1 MPARRR
7 PRAKPSL
14 ERRLARLEKIVSRL
28 TRAGVNVRRQEHDE
42 VVAALAPLTTGEER
56 NTRELEIQFK
66 RIAQIQAELD
76 DIKRAWERM
85 KSGAA

>member
-1 MPARRR
+1 MPARR

-28 TRAGVNVRRQEHDE
+28 TRAGVNVRRKEHDE
-42 VVAALAPLTTGEER
+42 VVAALAPLASGEER
-56 NTRELEIQFK
+56 NARELEIQFK

>member
-1 MPARRR
+1 MPTKRA
-7 PRAKPSL
+7 RAKPSL
-14 ERRLARLEKIVSRL
+14 ARRLERLEKVVARL

-42 VVAALAPLTTGEER
+42 LRAAIEPLTSIEAR

>member
-1 MPARRR
+1 MPAKGS
-7 PRAKPSL
+7 RAKLSL
-14 ERRLARLEKIVSRL
+14 ERRLARLEKVVSRL
-28 TRAGVNVRRQEHDE
+28 TRAGVNVAREEHDE
-42 VVAALAPLTTGEER
+42 VVAALGTLTSGEQR

>member
-1 MPARRR
+1 MAAKRA
-7 PRAKPSL
+7 RAKPSL
-14 ERRLARLEKIVSRL
+14 EHRLARLEKIVARLSRS
-28 TRAGVNVRRQEHDE
+28 GMNVRRSEHDE
-42 VVAALAPLTTGEER
+42 LRAVLAPLASIEER

>member
-1 MPARRR
+1 MPAKRA
-7 PRAKPSL
+7 RAKPSFA
-14 ERRLARLEKIVSRL
+14 RRLDRLEKIVARL
-28 TRAGVNVRRQEHDE
+28 TRAGVNVRRQEHDQLR
-42 VVAALAPLTTGEER
+42 AALEPLTSSEER

>member
-1 MPARRR
+1 VPARR
-7 PRAKPSL
+7 PPAKPSL
-14 ERRLARLEKIVSRL
+14 ERRLARLEKIVARL
-28 TRAGVNVRRQEHDE
+28 TRARVNVSREEHDE
-42 VVAALAPLTTGEER
+42 VVAALGSLTSGEER

-85 KSGAA
+85 KSGVA

>member
-1 MPARRR
+1 MPAKGS
-7 PRAKPSL
+7 RAKPPL
-14 ERRLARLEKIVSRL
+14 ERRLARLEKVVSRL
-28 TRAGVNVRRQEHDE
+28 TRAGVNVRRTEHDD
-42 VVAALAPLTTGEER
+42 VVEALEALTSSEER
-56 NTRELEIQFK
+56 NRRELEIQFK

>member
-1 MPARRR
+1 MAAKPA
-7 PRAKPSL
+7 RAKPSL
-14 ERRLARLEKIVSRL
+14 EHRLARLEKIVARL
-28 TRAGVNVRRQEHDE
+28 TRSRVNVRRTEHDE
-42 VVAALAPLTTGEER
+42 LRKALAPLTSSEER